1 MDYYHEQRTK
11 EQGIGPNR
19 TFNANE
25 LARLA
30 RLCLGSTSTVDFSK
44 RAGLSRSF
52 LSAVLNA
59 NLRGQPSRKSLEK
72 MAKPEAQP
80 QNGITAAQLLKA
92 AGYEPD
98 SQPMAADLVTPAK
111 LDSSAF
117 LDEVQRYCA
126 ADIEDTCIS
135 AQCMVGE
142 LIKRDTSPSLTVNMR
157 DGRVI
162 ITEEK
167 PDSDSPLYHIC
178 IPAFVLDEHLVAYAV
193 SAAVLR
199 LGEIKNEYK
208 GYDARFYI
216 LTNNESLCNFLC
228 KAYRAETNLEIL
240 LARGLYSVT
249 RVYPPRKNVDEIQQ
263 KDAVK
268 E

>member
-1 MDYYHEQRTK
+1 MNTMTK
-11 EQGIGPNR
+11 EQGIGPNLA
-19 TFNANE
+19 FDANE

-92 AGYEPD
+92 AGYESD
-98 SQPMAADLVTPAK
+98 SQPVVIDPVIPAK
-111 LDSSAF
+111 LESPTF
-117 LDEVQRYCA
+117 LNEVQRYCA
-126 ADIEDTCIS
+126 ADVEEMRIS

-142 LIKRDTSPSLTVNMR
+142 LIKRDVSPRLTVDIG

-162 ITEEK
+162 ITEKK
-167 PDSDSPLYHIC
+167 PDGGSPLCHIG
-178 IPAFVLDEHLVAYAV
+178 IPAFVLEEHLVAYAV

-199 LGEIKNEYK
+199 LGEVRREYK
-208 GYDARFYI
+208 GCNVRFYI
-216 LTNNESLCNFLC
+216 LTSLLISASPCVL
-228 KAYRAETNLEIL
+228 R
-240 LARGLYSVT
+240 
-249 RVYPPRKNVDEIQQ
+249 
-263 KDAVK
+263 
-268 E
+268 